1 MAVTMPRIEIT
12 FEQKAVSLLS
22 RSERGVAVLIVRDDT
37 SKTFTHKQYA
47 DLSAAQAD
55 KSLYTADNYAAI
67 CDLMGFAPYQ
77 AHVFRAD
84 SDGALAD
91 TLAEIGRTVKTG
103 WLAIAGQSPE
113 DGLALAAWV
122 KTQDNTRKKSY
133 KAAVFS
139 VTTAPDDMHVAHFV
153 NEKVT
158 FADSRGEQD
167 GVQYLPSLIGIFAV
181 CNVTRGCTNYLC
193 SNLKEVQEV
202 ADNDAALGAGKFIL
216 FNDED
221 GAVRIGQGINSMTTT
236 DGKTRTEDMQF
247 IETVEAMDMMR
258 DDITS
263 TFRSTYLGNY
273 RNSRDNQMA
282 FIGALNA
289 SYFAGLES
297 ENILDGDYENTA
309 YIDVDAQRAAWVAS
323 GKSEAA
329 DWDEDT
335 VKANPF
341 KRTVYL
347 GAKVKILGSM
357 TDLIMPIT
365 MA

>member
-103 WLAIAGQSPE
+103 WLAIAGQSAE

-122 KTQDNTRKKSY
+122 KTQVGTRKKSY
-133 KAAVFS
+133 KAAVFN
-139 VTTAPDDMHVAHFV
+139 VTTAPDDMHVVHFV

-158 FADSRGEQD
+158 FADSRGEQG

-181 CNVTRGCTNYLC
+181 CNVVRGCTNYLC
-193 SNLKEVQEV
+193 SNLRAVQEV
-202 ADNDAALGAGKFIL
+202 ADNDAALGAGMRSTSSAESCTNGSASSARRPRRGRRKPQKTR
-216 FNDED
+216 NARP
-221 GAVRIGQGINSMTTT
+221 GARPCGVLRAAGHSAGRGARDVPRGQG
-236 DGKTRTEDMQF
+236 GAAR
-247 IETVEAMDMMR
+247 R
-258 DDITS
+258 P
-263 TFRSTYLGNY
+263 
-273 RNSRDNQMA
+273 
-282 FIGALNA
+282 GALLRGDA
-289 SYFAGLES
+289 VDDGGRSRGRVHAAGRGGE
-297 ENILDGDYENTA
+297 
-309 YIDVDAQRAAWVAS
+309 
-323 GKSEAA
+323 
-329 DWDEDT
+329 
-335 VKANPF
+335 
-341 KRTVYL
+341 
-347 GAKVKILGSM
+347 
-357 TDLIMPIT
+357 
-365 MA
+365 